1 MDSVRVKSE
10 TGLSFD
16 VDDFTHLPTLKKH
29 RYKNLYNFLKTC
41 TTSGLILIQPD
52 PNFGQPILKFR
63 VVLFSINYLF
73 VYLKC

>member
-1 MDSVRVKSE
+1 MDSVEIRSE
-10 TGLSFD
+10 IGLSFD
-16 VDDFTHLPTLKKH
+16 VDDFTHLPTRKKNTGI
-29 RYKNLYNFLKTC
+29 KAC
-41 TTSGLILIQPD
+41 TISGLILIQPD